1 MNVVQNKNIDKPPLF
16 TLHTP
21 SLEDIHI
28 SHAVTMC
35 KKIVDLLTLD
45 VYSLIKY

>member
-1 MNVVQNKNIDKPPLF
+1 MLNSIEIYMNVVQNKNIDKPPLF

-28 SHAVTMC
+28 SHAGNYVQEN
-35 KKIVDLLTLD
+35 
-45 VYSLIKY
+45 S